1 MLFMYLPMMLF
12 EAFLELHTL
21 PRDTAMT
28 ARKTTDE
35 V

>member
-1 MLFMYLPMMLF
+1 MLFMCLPMMLF
-12 EAFLELHTL
+12 EAFLELHTP
-21 PRDTAMT
+21 PRDAAVT

>member
-12 EAFLELHTL
+12 EAFLELHTS
-21 PRDTAMT
+21 PHDAAMT
-28 ARKTTDE
+28 ERKTTDE